1 MPKDYFEE
9 SSQSHD
15 SAPER
20 SIRNIPISVNRPTTQ
35 RGPAKTLSRPTFPQ
49 RTTGSSRSG
58 HGMLWTIGS
67 IVLTAALLGIIA
79 VPFIKGTEV
88 WVTPRTHTVV
98 FDEQAQYSA
107 YPEGAT
113 DAPEGALLYTVITK
127 ELSESTQVT
136 ATGSERVEEYA
147 TGSLTVYNNHDANP
161 VRLIKNTRFETP
173 DGKVF
178 RIRNSIIVPGKT
190 SSGPGSIVATVYAD
204 QPGAQYNIG
213 PIERFTLPGLKTGS
227 PDMFGNVYARSTV
240 AFNGGFT
247 GERPIVAESDMKT
260 ATEALRKTLDVKAQA
275 ESVALSN
282 GEDFAFPQLMTTEYI
297 TVPPEKGADG
307 SVTVSQKAIVRIP
320 VFSHAPFAKALA
332 RATSAD
338 TGDGS
343 VSIPDT
349 STFTVSVAAA
359 EMGKPLIFSLAGTA
373 TFLWAVDSEELAT
386 SLAGTEKEA
395 FQNVISGFSGIDTA
409 EAAVRPFW
417 RSSFPSDPSKIR
429 ITITPKGE

>member
-9 SSQSHD
+9 SPQSHD

-35 RGPAKTLSRPTFPQ
+35 RGPSKPLSRATFPQ
-49 RTTGSSRSG
+49 RSTGSRSSR
-58 HGMLWTIGS
+58 GMFWTIGS
-67 IVLTAALLGIIA
+67 AVLTVVLIGIIA

-107 YPEGAT
+107 YPEGGT
-113 DAPEGALLYTVITK
+113 DIPEGALVYTVVTK
-127 ELSESTQVT
+127 ELTESTQVT
-136 ATGSERVEEYA
+136 ATGSERVEDYA

-178 RIRNSIIVPGKT
+178 RIRNSIIVPGK
-190 SSGPGSIVATVYAD
+190 SASGPGSIVATVYAD

-213 PIERFTLPGLKTGS
+213 PIEKFTLPGLKTGS
-227 PDMFGNVYARSTV
+227 PDMFANVYARSTA
-240 AFNGGFT
+240 AFTGGFT

-260 ATEALRKTLDVKAQA
+260 AVDSLRKALDAKAGVESNTLT
-275 ESVALSN
+275 N
-282 GEDFAFPQLMTTEYI
+282 GEDFAFPQLMTTEYVAI
-297 TVPPEKGADG
+297 PPEKGADG
-307 SVTVSQKAIVRIP
+307 SVTVSEKAVVRIP
-320 VFSHAPFAKALA
+320 IFSHSSFAKALA

-338 TGDGS
+338 TGDGV

-349 STFTVSVAAA
+349 STFSVSVAAA
-359 EMGKPLIFSLAGTA
+359 EAGKPLVFSLAGTA
-373 TFLWAVDSEELAT
+373 TFLWTVDIEDLAT

-417 RSSFPSDPSKIR
+417 KSSFPSDPSKIR